1 MTVAGVVSALLIAV
15 AAALVIYLLVALI
28 DPERF

>member
-1 MTVAGVVSALLIAV
+1 MSSTVSIVLLVLAIGL
-15 AAALVIYLLVALI
+15 AAYLLVALI